1 MTDPLTSNERAI
13 SHERLQF
20 LIRFAESYNATPGHP
35 WADILFALKEY
46 QTMFGSSPDEASN
59 AASVEVRRFR
69 PWPQT
74 EDYAPASDYERLRLE
89 RDQWKNRADALEP
102 KDEPTFTEID
112 FLANSLYLA
121 DLRAQGRAAGTRWWR
136 LQEDLRTTWRAEA
149 LRQYMDWA
157 MSEQDAMERRA
168 AEVERIPS
176 NLVSKLREFHWYG
189 PPVKGIDALLN
200 EAADEVERLNALAG
214 PSGKSLG
221 ELEAIN
227 DSLLEENERLRG
239 SVPGVET
246 REDRPVLV
254 ACPVCGKMDP
264 ECDEPGKCPY
274 GPKAAKGEIKLLRQ
288 WVEDRD
294 QTIAHWVTENR
305 RLGVELARRRAD
317 LDDPPADIQERV
329 LRKVGLWPTPSPVE
343 SSALQ
348 VTAVE
353 FHAHEGEPLRAE
365 ARYQGEAVKLFAAS
379 VVQWFK
385 DEGGE
390 NFATVELVDGLT
402 RERYSITM
410 QNALGKTPA
419 QELSELRAALK
430 AAAPP
435 DCGDACDPSP

>member
-59 AASVEVRRFR
+59 TDSAEVRRFR
-69 PWPQT
+69 PWPHT
-74 EDYAPASDYERLRLE
+74 EDYVPASDYERLRLE
-89 RDQWKNRADALEP
+89 RDQWKNRADA
-102 KDEPTFTEID
+102 
-112 FLANSLYLA
+112 
-121 DLRAQGRAAGTRWWR
+121 
-136 LQEDLRTTWRAEA
+136 
-149 LRQYMDWA
+149 
-157 MSEQDAMERRA
+157 
-168 AEVERIPS
+168 VERIPS

-294 QTIAHWVTENR
+294 YTIAHWVTEHR
-305 RLGVELARRRAD
+305 RLGAELARLRAD
-317 LDDPPADIQERV
+317 LDEPSADIQERV
-329 LRKVGLWPTPSPVE
+329 LRKVGLWPPASPVE
-343 SSALQ
+343 TS
-348 VTAVE
+348 
-353 FHAHEGEPLRAE
+353 
-365 ARYQGEAVKLFAAS
+365 
-379 VVQWFK
+379 
-385 DEGGE
+385 
-390 NFATVELVDGLT
+390 
-402 RERYSITM
+402 
-410 QNALGKTPA
+410 A

-430 AAAPP
+430 AHAPP
-435 DCGDACDPSP
+435 EGGDECDHTP